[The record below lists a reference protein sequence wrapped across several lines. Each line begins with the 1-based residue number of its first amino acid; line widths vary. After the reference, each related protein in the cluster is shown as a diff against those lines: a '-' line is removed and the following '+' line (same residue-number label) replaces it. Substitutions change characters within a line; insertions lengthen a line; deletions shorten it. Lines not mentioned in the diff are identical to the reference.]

1 MWVLRQL
8 RCPVFVGR
16 AVLAG
21 LSVLS
26 WGKSEGFLLSLE
38 LLRVIL
44 EDPKGLKEKGW
55 DPRGRGWVG
64 GGVYGDD
71 LLLTPVTLGGHPQVA
86 FSHDHHETQCDLF
99 LPFQS
104 SFLFTSLFRFV
115 SLCHFSNSCAY
126 CYFTRM
132 FVCLRRMTY
141 VQFDTGRL
149 FSHSSAARGKFYLKS
164 QTHVSDDGE
173 LWCDRRFGDFFSRRH
188 ILSSFPKVFLSK
200 LLKWTTAYS

>member
-1 MWVLRQL
+1 MVMTSPLPR
-8 RCPVFVGR
+8 
-16 AVLAG
+16 
-21 LSVLS
+21 
-26 WGKSEGFLLSLE
+26 
-38 LLRVIL
+38 LLR
-44 EDPKGLKEKGW
+44 
-55 DPRGRGWVG
+55 
-64 GGVYGDD
+64 
-71 LLLTPVTLGGHPQVA
+71 GGHPQVA

-164 QTHVSDDGE
+164 QTHMSDDGE

-188 ILSSFPKVFLSK
+188 ILSSFPKVFFIQTFEMNNSIFIVSGF
-200 LLKWTTAYS
+200 LKGLDVILGILYMRVHIF